1 MEFQQCGK
9 QIPTFQ
15 ASSYFQQEKQFD
27 GDAIQQK
34 IELNESKQTQ
44 EMEGSI
50 HTSLFQIDQS
60 VINKIQND
68 SNNNILQ
75 RASDLQNACQMLE
88 NVNSQQDISITTS
101 TQIAKINDCASDQNN
116 ETLKQLRE
124 FLVDQIE
131 DVSLNDIYA
140 NYELLT
146 NYCLKQQFLLQNKH
160 FNPKAYFQGKKIS
173 KIQFNDI
180 FTDKKQQSQ
189 PTTTTTNTNQESKL
203 TQNKPFEKQ
212 RNNYL
217 NSKISS
223 GVQLEF
229 VKEVKEESFSVGSV
243 TPQSPA
249 QNNIIAGF
257 QKSHQHH
264 ISTPVKKNSINLSSA
279 STKLGFQP
287 NSGVY
292 SYINSSNQAFDMSR
306 SLLQSRSIQQ
316 GSNYNINYPSDQ
328 QKDDITITK
337 GENVNT
343 QNTLVSKETK
353 YTQKDKID
361 TQPKKKSNF
370 IQTNLSNNQS
380 LQKSPKSKLV
390 EQINNFEAQASS
402 NKNKNY
408 ISYIRDYSS
417 SSGSKEST
425 SKFNLNGNNSK
436 QIQNVNQN
444 TSSASNIQNSQGNLL
459 KNVQINLFGSKGQS
473 NLSTDSLSKQE
484 NQNKADHFSKVDSL
498 NRIDILQKPN
508 QQENLNCQENF
519 KKIENQINQQN
530 LNKPDSLVGPD
541 NYVKTYSL
549 SKGDNVNKLENLAKL
564 DGQNKLENFEKHNNQ
579 IKPEN
584 NIKTDLLASPKNSN
598 FLSKNKSLSPKG
610 QQSIGLKN
618 QLTKKERF
626 QNLQL
631 TDYVYSSTTNQSQ
644 TTQSRKGAVINLNL
658 KLSPKGN
665 SQRGQISQHDGNKVN
680 DNKYESIR
688 RSANSSQEST
698 KQELKKVQI
707 NPGNKE
713 RKSISIHLESTKYY
727 QYNNE
732 QPVSVKTDKIQKDS
746 ASKVTNS
753 SNVSQS
759 PLSSQILKD
768 QAKLKNEIN
777 KLSKLLDSNSNKQ
790 EQNTNDQITV
800 SLQSTQ
806 QQIQSQTLINTA
818 STSNTN
824 KQSIEFNK
832 NSMKKQMHYTIPLI
846 KDLNLSKV
854 SSQALLPEDNGSHR
868 EIKDYTISAA
878 NSRTVSP
885 QNPLKDMRI
894 PSPGNSL
901 NNSNARLS
909 SSLQPTPRDHHDQIH
924 SAVINQNINHQV
936 AKNIASVISILNN
949 KVQKD
954 NKSLPRGYNNTL
966 SNKSN
971 PLSPNQRSLSRG
983 KITPLLS
990 GQVPSELN
998 SRNASQ
1004 IFQNNFMNTNQT
1016 PSQNNRNLLNSPS
1029 YGSIFQPQLSQK
1041 YTQIYQQMELLNQK
1055 FNQVGSNNNQQ
1066 QNVNIQ
1072 SNLNSNNG
1080 SQVCLGQPNSSNT
1093 LRNSSKNNIKNIKKN
1108 I

>member
-1 MEFQQCGK
+1 MEFQQYGQ

-15 ASSYFQQEKQFD
+15 ASSYFQQEQQLN

-34 IELNESKQTQ
+34 LEFNESKQTL
-44 EMEGSI
+44 EMEGSMPA
-50 HTSLFQIDQS
+50 SLFQIDQS
-60 VINKIQND
+60 MINRIEND

-75 RASDLQNACQMLE
+75 RASDLQNVYQMLD
-88 NVNSQQDISITTS
+88 NGNSQQDISITTS
-101 TQIAKINDCASDQNN
+101 TQIIKVQDCDNDQNN

-160 FNPKAYFQGKKIS
+160 FNPKVYFQGKKIS
-173 KIQFNDI
+173 QIQFNDI
-180 FTDKKQQSQ
+180 FTEQKVQTQ
-189 PTTTTTNTNQESKL
+189 TNTNVTNANQEGKVI
-203 TQNKPFEKQ
+203 QNKPFEKQ
-212 RNNYL
+212 RKNFQ
-217 NSKISS
+217 NSKVSS
-223 GVQLEF
+223 GIQLDF

-249 QNNIIAGF
+249 QNTIIAGF
-257 QKSHQHH
+257 QKYPQHH

-316 GSNYNINYPSDQ
+316 GSNYNINQPQDQ
-328 QKDDITITK
+328 QKDEVTLTK
-337 GENVNT
+337 GENFNT
-343 QNTLVSKETK
+343 QNTQASKETK
-353 YTQKDKID
+353 QIQKEK
-361 TQPKKKSNF
+361 TNCQQKKKPNL
-370 IQTNLSNNQS
+370 IQTNQNNNQ
-380 LQKSPKSKLV
+380 LMQKSPKSKLV

-408 ISYIRDYSS
+408 ISYIRDYSGGSGNKEVS
-417 SSGSKEST
+417 SSSKQ
-425 SKFNLNGNNSK
+425 NLNGNNSK
-436 QIQNVNQN
+436 LIQNNN
-444 TSSASNIQNSQGNLL
+444 SHTNSATNIANLQTNHL
-459 KNVQINLFGSKGQS
+459 KNVQINLYSSKGSS
-473 NLSTDSLSKQE
+473 NLPIDNLNKLE
-484 NQNKADHFSKVDSL
+484 NQQKTDNLIKTESL
-498 NRIDILQKPN
+498 NKIDIFQKPD
-508 QQENLNCQENF
+508 QQKKQENLNYIDNF
-519 KKIENQINQQN
+519 QKKESQISQQNVSKLDNLINYDTLSKIDN
-530 LNKPDSLVGPD
+530 LNKIDKIEGQSKFGNLVNNND
-541 NYVKTYSL
+541 QK
-549 SKGDNVNKLENLAKL
+549 KLESNS
-564 DGQNKLENFEKHNNQ
+564 
-579 IKPEN
+579 
-584 NIKTDLLASPKNSN
+584 KTDFLLNQNNNN

-610 QQSIGLKN
+610 QQSIGLKS

-631 TDYVYSSTTNQSQ
+631 TDYVYSSATNQSQ
-644 TTQSRKGAVINLNL
+644 TTQSKKSAVINLNL
-658 KLSPKGN
+658 KLSPKGS
-665 SQRGQISQHDGNKVN
+665 SQRVQVSQLDGNKVN
-680 DNKYESIR
+680 DNKYESNR
-688 RSANSSQEST
+688 RSANSSQETT

-732 QPVSVKTDKIQKDS
+732 QPISVKIDKIQKDS

-753 SNVSQS
+753 SNISQS

-768 QAKLKNEIN
+768 QVKLKNEIN

-790 EQNTNDQITV
+790 EQNQNTNDQITV

-854 SSQALLPEDNGSHR
+854 SSQAILPEDNGSHR
-868 EIKDYTISAA
+868 EIKDYATSAA

-885 QNPLKDMRI
+885 SNPLKEMRI
-894 PSPGNSL
+894 PTSGNSL

-936 AKNIASVISILNN
+936 ARNIASVISILNN
-949 KVQKD
+949 KVSIE
-954 NKSLPRGYNNTL
+954 NKSMPRGYNTL

-998 SRNASQ
+998 SRNTSQ
-1004 IFQNNFMNTNQT
+1004 IYQSNFMSSNQCT
-1016 PSQNNRNLLNSPS
+1016 SQNNRNLLNSPS

-1055 FNQVGSNNNQQ
+1055 FNQMGNNNPQQ
-1066 QNVNIQ
+1066 QINVNIQ

-1093 LRNSSKNNIKNIKKN
+1093 LRNSSKNNVKNVKKN